1 MNDRQHM
8 QIFEE
13 ARPRLLGL
21 AYRILGSRADAEDAV
36 QDTFLKWQ
44 EVDRASIDTPAAWLT
59 TACTRRCLDLLK
71 AAHRKRVDYVGAWLP
86 EPIHTASDDN
96 AEEKLALTS
105 SLTTAFLLML
115 ERLTPKERAAYL
127 LHEIFGQPY
136 DEVAETLD
144 MQETAARK
152 LVSRA
157 KTNIGLEKARH
168 QTPRERQDELL
179 SAFHS
184 AIHVG
189 NVTGLSALLSA
200 DVKLTADGGGKVATV
215 LGVLAGKET
224 VLAFIVDRLT
234 EYWSHYVWEIG
245 DINGGRGIVLRDE
258 AKNEIAATVAFGYDG
273 DGNVNDIF
281 IMRNP
286 EKLTRFGEAALH

>member
-44 EVDRASIDTPAAWLT
+44 EVDRLSIETPAAWLT

-184 AIHVG
+184 AIHGG

-234 EYWSHYVWEIG
+234 EYWSHYVREIG

>member
-8 QIFEE
+8 QIFEQ

-44 EVDRASIDTPAAWLT
+44 EVDRTTIETPAAWLT

-71 AAHRKRVDYVGAWLP
+71 AAHRKRIDYVGAWLP

-136 DEVAETLD
+136 EEVAETLD

-179 SAFHS
+179 SAFHQ
-184 AIHVG
+184 AIHGGSVAS
-189 NVTGLSALLSA
+189 LSALLSA

-215 LGVLAGKET
+215 LGVLSGKET
-224 VLAFIVDRLT
+224 VLAFIIDRLT

-286 EKLTRFGEAALH
+286 DKLTHFGEAALH

>member
-44 EVDRASIDTPAAWLT
+44 EVDRLSIETPAAWLT

-136 DEVAETLD
+136 EEVAETLD

-184 AIHVG
+184 AIHGG

-224 VLAFIVDRLT
+224 VLAFIVERLT
-234 EYWSHYVWEIG
+234 EYWSHYVWEMG

-273 DGNVNDIF
+273 NGNVNDIF

>member
-44 EVDRASIDTPAAWLT
+44 EVDRLSIETPAAWLT

-179 SAFHS
+179 SAFHQ
-184 AIHVG
+184 AIHGG

-224 VLAFIVDRLT
+224 VLAFIVERLT